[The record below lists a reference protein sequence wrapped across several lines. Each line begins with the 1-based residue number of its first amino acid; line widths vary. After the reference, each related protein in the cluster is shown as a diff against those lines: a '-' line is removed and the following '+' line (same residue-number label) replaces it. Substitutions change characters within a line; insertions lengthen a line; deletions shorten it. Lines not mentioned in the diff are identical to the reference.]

1 MGLIKDI
8 GNLDVYFRELNS
20 NPGKLVVVDFHA
32 VWCPPCRAIA
42 PQVHRLAEANDI
54 VVVKVD
60 VDEAQDV
67 ASREGVQAMPTFLFY
82 KDGRKVDEFRGAQ
95 KKTLDETVQK
105 YK

>member
-8 GNLDVYFRELNS
+8 GHLDAYNQELNS

-32 VWCPPCRAIA
+32 TWCPPCRAIA
-42 PQVHRLAEANDI
+42 PQVHRLAEDNDI

-60 VDEAQDV
+60 VDAAQDV
-67 ASREGVQAMPTFLFY
+67 ASKEGVQAMPTFMFY

-95 KKTLDETVQK
+95 KQALDETVAK

>member
-1 MGLIKDI
+1 MEA
-8 GNLDVYFRELNS
+8 YTRELNS

-42 PQVHRLAEANDI
+42 PQVHKLAENNDI

-60 VDEAQDV
+60 VDEAQEV
-67 ASREGVQAMPTFLFY
+67 ASSEGVSAMPTFVFY

-95 KKTLDETVQK
+95 KKHLDETVQK